1 MAPCPPLLTPQADS
15 SVRPVE
21 PGRRRRLEFLALG
34 LIAAFAALAGRLLL
48 IRDFGTALP
57 YQDQWRLIAIDVLQ
71 PWLNG
76 TLSVSSFFQSAND
89 HLNTLG
95 RLYSFSLVLAN
106 GQWNNLLEITLNAVL
121 HGLTILLL
129 VITVAPALSRFA
141 AVVLA
146 LVAGLVA
153 GLPYSWENSLFGAQ
167 INPILEVG
175 FSLGYMRAM
184 IFAKDRSLEWWLG
197 QAAALLV
204 LLTQRSG
211 VLVLAPVAG
220 LHLWRLW
227 HGTGSRRAHVAGL
240 LFVGLWSALF
250 LLIAPPFEVTA
261 TMKAGTWRIVLDT
274 ILRQLGWPLPH
285 PGWSLLIYLP
295 LVWLVLDR
303 LGRRC
308 MSHPEVFLVL
318 VGLWVAAHAA
328 AIGYARG
335 GVTTGFVSR
344 YTDFLSFGYL
354 ANAACLML
362 LWQSLTGFRAK
373 AWLALLSAAWIGFSC
388 GGLWQESVSG
398 HAGYNLE
405 RRLVINQH
413 NLTAVRTYVTSGD
426 PLPLAADHIRVSLY
440 PHPPALVE
448 LLAHPR
454 FRALLPPETGAIEA
468 RTDYGRLGSHLG
480 TILRFGPGFC
490 AAMAVL
496 LSLLVLLPW
505 RRRELPAAAL
515 PPSHWTSSQ
524 AVLTG
529 TVAALLVWGALLA
542 WEQPFHFDPKARWQT
557 FLSTGATGGNPL
569 PLSFTSTVGRPVK
582 PRELPGAVTTEPMQ
596 IRPFL
601 HGTLL
606 PDATYTG
613 IVCSPPFTVD
623 RRFAFVLLT
632 GWPNWPGNAVRWQVE
647 NPATGEKSWIAALGL
662 PNGPGNGVRLW
673 TESMEPYRGWRVQL
687 FLFDGTTDERGW
699 VGLSEPVL
707 SDDPTFGPRWLAHLE
722 GERAESSHHVI
733 AALAGLL
740 SLMGLTMMLR
750 HWLSARAT
758 TAA

>member
-1 MAPCPPLLTPQADS
+1 M
-15 SVRPVE
+15 
-21 PGRRRRLEFLALG
+21 
-34 LIAAFAALAGRLLL
+34 L
-48 IRDFGTALP
+48 IRDFGTVLP

-71 PWLNG
+71 PWFNG
-76 TLSVSSFFQSAND
+76 TLSVSSFFQPAND
-89 HLNTLG
+89 HLDVLG
-95 RLYSFSLVLAN
+95 RLYSFALLWAN
-106 GQWNNLLEITLNAVL
+106 GQWNNLLETTLNAVF
-121 HGLTILLL
+121 HGMTVLLL
-129 VITVAPALSRFA
+129 VIIVVPAMSRFA

-175 FSLGYMRAM
+175 FSLAYMRAM
-184 IFAKDRSLEWWLG
+184 ILAKNCSPGWWLG

-240 LFVGLWSALF
+240 LFVGLWSAMF
-250 LLIAPPFEVTA
+250 FLIAPPFEETA
-261 TMKAGTWRIVLDT
+261 TMKAGSWRIVFDT
-274 ILRQLGWPLPH
+274 ILRQLGWPLSH

-344 YTDFLSFGYL
+344 YTDFLSLGYL

-373 AWLALLSAAWIGFSC
+373 VWLAMLSAVWIGLSC
-388 GGLWQESVSG
+388 WGLWRESVSG

-405 RRLVINQH
+405 RRLIINQD
-413 NLTAVRTYVTSGD
+413 NLTAVRTYLVSGD
-426 PLPLAADHIRVSLY
+426 LSALTAGHIRVSLY

-448 LLAHPR
+448 LLDHPR
-454 FRALLPPETGAIEA
+454 FRALLPPDTGAAEA
-468 RTDYGRLGSHLG
+468 RTDYGRLGSRLG
-480 TILRFGPGFC
+480 TILRFGPGVC

-496 LSLLVLLPW
+496 LSGLVLLQ
-505 RRRELPAAAL
+505 RRQRDISAAAL
-515 PPSHWTSSQ
+515 PESHWTSRQ
-524 AVLTG
+524 TVRTG
-529 TVAALLVWGALLA
+529 TVAAMLVWVTLLA
-542 WEQPFHFDPKARWQT
+542 WEQPFHFDPKARWQA
-557 FLSTGATGGNPL
+557 FLATNATGGNPL
-569 PLSFTSTVGRPVK
+569 PLSFTSTVGRTVR
-582 PRELPGAVTTEPMQ
+582 PRELLGAVTTEPPQ

-606 PDATYTG
+606 PDVTYTG
-613 IVCSPPFTVD
+613 IVCSPPCTVD

-632 GWPNWPGNAVRWQVE
+632 GWPNWPGNAIRWQVE
-647 NPATGEKSWIAALGL
+647 NPVTGERSWIAALGQ
-662 PNGPGNGVRLW
+662 PNGPGNRIRLW
-673 TESMEPYRGWRVQL
+673 TESLEPYRGWRAQL
-687 FLFDGTTDERGW
+687 FLFDGTADEHGW
-699 VGLSEPVL
+699 VGLAEPVM
-707 SDDPTFGPRWLAHLE
+707 SDDPNFGLRWLAHLE

-733 AALAGLL
+733 ATLAGLF
-740 SLMGLTMMLR
+740 SLMGLAAMLR
-750 HWLSARAT
+750 HWLSARAAT
-758 TAA
+758 SA

>member
-1 MAPCPPLLTPQADS
+1 MLTPQTDL
-15 SVRPVE
+15 SVRTIE
-21 PGRRRRLEFLALG
+21 SGRLRRLEILALG
-34 LIAAFAALAGRLLL
+34 LIAVFAALAGRLML
-48 IRDFGTALP
+48 IRDFGTVLP

-71 PWLNG
+71 PWLKG
-76 TLSVSSFFQSAND
+76 TLSVGSFFQPAND
-89 HLNTLG
+89 HLDVLG
-95 RLYSFSLVLAN
+95 RLYSFALLRAN

-121 HGLTILLL
+121 HGMTVLLL
-129 VITVAPALSRFA
+129 VITVVPAMSRFA

-175 FSLGYMRAM
+175 FSLAYMRAM
-184 IFAKDRSLEWWLG
+184 ILAKNCSPGWWLG
-197 QAAALLV
+197 QAAAMLV

-240 LFVGLWSALF
+240 LFVGLWSVMF
-250 LLIAPPFEVTA
+250 FLIAPPFEETA
-261 TMKAGTWRIVLDT
+261 TMKAGSWRIVFDT
-274 ILRQLGWPLPH
+274 ILRQLGWPLSH

-295 LVWLVLDR
+295 LVWLALDR

-344 YTDFLSFGYL
+344 YTDFLSLGYL

-373 AWLALLSAAWIGFSC
+373 VWLAMLSAVWIGLSC
-388 GGLWQESVSG
+388 WGLWRESVSG

-405 RRLVINQH
+405 RRLIINQD
-413 NLTAVRTYVTSGD
+413 NLTAVRTYLASGD
-426 PLPLAADHIRVSLY
+426 LSALTAGHIRVSLY

-448 LLAHPR
+448 LLDLPR
-454 FRALLPPETGAIEA
+454 FRALLPPDTGAAEA
-468 RTDYGRLGSHLG
+468 RTDYGRLGSRLG
-480 TILRFGPGFC
+480 IILRFGPGVC

-496 LSLLVLLPW
+496 LSGLVLLQ
-505 RRRELPAAAL
+505 RRLRDIPAAAL
-515 PPSHWTSSQ
+515 PESHWTSRHT
-524 AVLTG
+524 VRTG
-529 TVAALLVWGALLA
+529 TVAAMLVWVTLLA
-542 WEQPFHFDPKARWQT
+542 WEQPFHFDPKARWQA
-557 FLSTGATGGNPL
+557 FLATNATGGNPL
-569 PLSFTSTVGRPVK
+569 PLSFTSTVGRTVR
-582 PRELPGAVTTEPMQ
+582 PRELLGAVTTEPPP

-606 PDATYTG
+606 PDVTYTG
-613 IVCSPPFTVD
+613 IVCSPPCTVD

-632 GWPNWPGNAVRWQVE
+632 GWPNWPGNAIRWQVE
-647 NPATGEKSWIAALGL
+647 NPVTGERSWIAALGQ
-662 PNGPGNGVRLW
+662 PNEPGNRIRLW
-673 TESMEPYRGWRVQL
+673 TESLEPYRGWRARL
-687 FLFDGTTDERGW
+687 FLFDGTADEHGW
-699 VGLSEPVL
+699 VGLAEPVM
-707 SDDPTFGPRWLAHLE
+707 SDDPNFGLRWLAHLE

-733 AALAGLL
+733 ATLAGLF
-740 SLMGLTMMLR
+740 SLLGLAAMLR
-750 HWLSARAT
+750 HWLSARAAT
-758 TAA
+758 PA